1 MAFQRV
7 PQFASASGNARR
19 LRILVVEDDP
29 IIALGLEALV
39 ADLGH
44 SVVSTAD
51 TAEDAVDAAALHRP
65 DLVLMDVNLRGKR
78 DGVSA
83 AREIKEQF
91 GTPVMF
97 LTAYSDRETMD
108 RVTEVA
114 PLGVVSKPVF
124 RDRLQ
129 SALLGATDR
138 LAQATPH
145 SRRVTA

>member
-7 PQFASASGNARR
+7 SQFAGTTGNAGP

-44 SVVSTAD
+44 SVVTTTD
-51 TAEDAVDAAALHRP
+51 TAEEAVDAAALYRP
-65 DLVLMDVNLRGKR
+65 DLILMDINLRGKR

-83 AREIKEQF
+83 AREIKEQL
-91 GTPVMF
+91 GTPVLF
-97 LTAYSDRETMD
+97 LTAYSDRETMN
-108 RVTEVA
+108 RVSEIA

-124 RDRLQ
+124 RNGLQ
-129 SALLGATDR
+129 SALLGATSQ
-138 LAQATPH
+138 LARATPH
-145 SRRVTA
+145 